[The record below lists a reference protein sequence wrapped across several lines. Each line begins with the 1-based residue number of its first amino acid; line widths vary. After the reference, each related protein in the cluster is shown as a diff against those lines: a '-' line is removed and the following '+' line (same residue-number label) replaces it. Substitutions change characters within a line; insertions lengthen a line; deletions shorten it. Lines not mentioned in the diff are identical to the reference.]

1 MTETYETRLQVCSQP
16 RTVMASCSGNMI
28 SLPGK
33 SSANPSWLHRLSQTP
48 SSHFQAKKHRRKNQI
63 ITLSIWLPSV
73 SAAESASK
81 SSSKDL
87 LGLKTG
93 AFPGVKAL
101 VTSRIKSLLRAAAA
115 AHAKVTAVRS
125 AKVPVCSWLV
135 KDCDMV
141 CGVLCVNGKAHL
153 LWHLYRHAETR
164 HPGTSRSCC
173 GRPEFLT
180 CENFHLRTRLLVAVK
195 LRQIKARHTWNCWA
209 PQQQS
214 IFEVLQNL
222 IILKGK
228 MQRSAP
234 FWWRQFEER
243 GLGTLWPLGMPTD
256 AQTVHAQSTAMC
268 EAPEIWNLLQRRGV
282 SWLHRNILLDTLC
295 TWARQSMVG
304 LTWRQTTH
312 VHACSDYSCYLQ
324 FFLLFLVQAK
334 KNWHNT
340 SDWNA
345 EYSRWNGE
353 PGEEAD
359 SWNRYA

>member
-234 FWWRQFEER
+234 FWWRQFEEGTWNLMATWHANGCPNGPCAKYCHVR
-243 GLGTLWPLGMPTD
+243 GSRNLEPFAAKRRQLTPQKHSPRH
-256 AQTVHAQSTAMC
+256 TVHMG
-268 EAPEIWNLLQRRGV
+268 PPKYG
-282 SWLHRNILLDTLC
+282 
-295 TWARQSMVG
+295 G
-304 LTWRQTTH
+304 TH
-312 VHACSDYSCYLQ
+312 MTPNYSCSCVLW
-324 FFLLFLVQAK
+324 LFMLPSVFPLVSCPGQ